1 MREGGEWVWE
11 INSLN
16 GAVSKTGLEGIDERS
31 KRGRDEG

>member
-1 MREGGEWVWE
+1 MWE

-31 KRGRDEG
+31 KGGRDEG